1 MKLLCDE
8 DVGTSVPRALAAV
21 GFPARSLV
29 SMGWRGKP
37 DEFWLKKAGKL
48 ELLVLSRNIGML
60 KVEAEKAAITQEG
73 VGIVFLTNAQRPPA
87 EVLFQLLKKWDDLEY
102 LWRTTPRPFARF
114 LSAHNRIQ
122 HKFRTY
128 SL

>member
-8 DVGTSVPRALAAV
+8 DVGTSVPKALSAV
-21 GFPARSLV
+21 GFHARSLV
-29 SMGWRGKP
+29 SMGWKGKP

-60 KVEAEKAAITQEG
+60 KVEAERDVIMQEG
-73 VGIVFLTNAQRPPA
+73 VGIVFLTNAQRPPS
-87 EVLFQLLKKWDDLEY
+87 EVLLQLLKKWDDLEH
-102 LWRTTPRPFARF
+102 LWQTTPRPFARF
-114 LSAHNRIQ
+114 LSAQNRIL

-128 SL
+128 RL